1 MIEVVTFE
9 EATVEKLTD
18 AEVIMTIGYGDPQ
31 APRVLAGRA
40 RFAVAAANKEIAAE
54 MPIVRVKVESD
65 EQFEELKGRVKEA
78 NHELDPHE
86 DK

>member
-1 MIEVVTFE
+1 MIEVVTME
-9 EATVEKLTD
+9 EATVEKLTE
-18 AEVIMTIGYGDPQ
+18 AEVIMTVGWGDPQ

-65 EQFEELKGRVKEA
+65 EQYEELKGRVKEA
-78 NHELDPHE
+78 KGELDPQE
-86 DK
+86 DS

>member
-9 EATVEKLTD
+9 EATVEKLTG
-18 AEVIMTIGYGDPQ
+18 AEVIMTIGWGDPQ
-31 APRVLAGRA
+31 APRVLSGRA

-78 NHELDPHE
+78 KGELDPHE

>member
-1 MIEVVTFE
+1 MIEVVTLE

-31 APRVLAGRA
+31 APRVLTGRA